1 MVTFLFILGLIIVI
15 ICLVLIFILSKNDK
29 LTMIVYK
36 TGMCEV
42 DIDERLKNKED
53 LTIRS
58 INIINRQIKLDIKIF
73 EDVKNLK
80 AIKLN
85 NYEKDKLLSDAFIQ
99 ITKIYEDNP
108 KLGEVKSFD
117 GLIKDIE
124 KIDIELIS
132 LRTLYNKYASEF
144 NNLYNKFPYKLI
156 CYFKKLKLKTLYE
169 GAELKGDMLK
179 ELNLIV

>member
-99 ITKIYEDNP
+99 ITKIYEDN
-108 KLGEVKSFD
+108 